1 MSLFKKNSRF
11 SSLVE
16 DEPKKEKREKNIE
29 TRPNNNEHSFKRN
42 KDDGRGNYGSFKDDK
57 TRREDAR
64 LKEEKIKEKKLK
76 ESLSLE
82 SFPPLTPIIPINITS
97 STKNHTSFSEKLQ
110 TVLIKSS
117 SSPSVEE
124 DTDYKNLMRGWT
136 LIKSDIN
143 KNIVIQSKDNSSL
156 ELEKTD
162 NEIAFEVFD
171 TLVEVHEKSRDEY
184 IEMWGYEEWEKMF
197 TFPNYDYEYFVKL
210 DELYNEEMENQ
221 ISDDDEEE
229 YYDYLTD
236 YEKYNNY

>member
-16 DEPKKEKREKNIE
+16 DETKKEKREKNIE

-42 KDDGRGNYGSFKDDK
+42 KDDSRGNYGSFKDDK

-64 LKEEKIKEKKLK
+64 LKEEKVKEEKLK

-82 SFPPLTPIIPINITS
+82 SFPPLTPIIPINISS
-97 STKNHTSFSEKLQ
+97 STKNYTSFSEKLQ
-110 TVLIKSS
+110 TVVIKSS

-143 KNIVIQSKDNSSL
+143 KNIVIKSKDNSSL

-184 IEMWGYEEWEKMF
+184 IEELCK
-197 TFPNYDYEYFVKL
+197 EYPDL
-210 DELYNEEMENQ
+210 
-221 ISDDDEEE
+221 I
-229 YYDYLTD
+229 
-236 YEKYNNY
+236 EKYDLENNKGYGSKKHLQGIEKHGISMFHRKTFGICKKY